1 MKILQIK
8 NKTNNNKKMGKVAII
23 GAGVSGLSMAN
34 YLEKNNIDYHLYERR
49 TPNDLKGH
57 GFIIPKEG
65 IEHLSAIIDI
75 NDLYARGSFLKKYI
89 HYNQS
94 GEILSEKDLDDVFV
108 VSRSTLIEILAKR
121 IPSDKISY
129 NSTVAL
135 NGFSEGKAQITLDEN
150 NTLEA
155 DVVVAS
161 DGSRSRIRRTIFQ
174 DEIMRAVL
182 ENEVVNI
189 IENEELASRIESNFL
204 KFHHENGGLT
214 FGVLKLSS
222 TKILWYCQFDITK
235 HFINEDYSP
244 DCIKQFMLDNFGGW
258 NTLVSSIIEGSSYE
272 NAHIWRVYELEKL
285 NPFYHQNV
293 VFIGDAAHPLIPFT
307 SQGVTSA
314 LKDSF
319 TLTNLLA
326 EGNDLQE
333 TFRKYEEDRK
343 PEIET
348 HIKNGRALLEQFLL
362 PLNEQPKN
370 TLPISYK

>member
-1 MKILQIK
+1 
-8 NKTNNNKKMGKVAII
+8 MGKVAII

-57 GFIIPKEG
+57 GFILPKEG
-65 IEHLSAIIDI
+65 IEFLSNIINID
-75 NDLYARGSFLKKYI
+75 DLYEKGSFLKKYI
-89 HYNQS
+89 HYSQN
-94 GEILSEKDLDDVFV
+94 GEIISEKDLDDVFV
-108 VSRSTLIEILAKR
+108 VSRSALIEILANGVPK
-121 IPSDKISY
+121 DKISY
-129 NSTVAL
+129 KSTVTL
-135 NGFSEGKAQITLDEN
+135 NGFSGGKADITLDEN
-150 NTLEA
+150 SLEA
-155 DVVVAS
+155 DIVIAS

-174 DEIMRAVL
+174 EETMKAVL

-189 IENEELASRIESNFL
+189 IENEELASQIESNFL

-222 TKILWYCQFDITK
+222 SKILWYCQFDITK
-235 HFINEDYSP
+235 FFINEDYTP
-244 DCIKQFMLDNFGGW
+244 DCIRQFMLDNFGDW
-258 NTLVSSIIEGSSYE
+258 NPLVSSIIEGSSYE

-285 NPFYHQNV
+285 NPFYHENI

-319 TLTNLLA
+319 TLTNLLV

-333 TFRKYEEDRK
+333 TFKTYEDNRR
-343 PEIET
+343 PEIDI
-348 HIKNGRALLEQFLL
+348 HIKNGRALLDQFLL
-362 PLNEQPKN
+362 PLSEQPKN

>member
-1 MKILQIK
+1 MEKA
-8 NKTNNNKKMGKVAII
+8 AII

-34 YLEKNNIDYHLYERR
+34 YLEKNNINYHLYERR

-57 GFIIPKEG
+57 GFILPKEG
-65 IEHLSAIIDI
+65 IEFLSNIINI
-75 NDLYARGSFLKKYI
+75 NDLYAKGSFLKKYI

-94 GEILSEKDLDDVFV
+94 GEIISEKDLDNVFV
-108 VSRSTLIEILAKR
+108 VSRSALIEILAAG
-121 IPSDKISY
+121 IPADKISY
-129 NSTVAL
+129 NSTVRL
-135 NGFSEGKAQITLDEN
+135 DGFHNGKAEITVDDSQKLD
-150 NTLEA
+150 A
-155 DVVVAS
+155 DLVIAS

-174 DEIMRAVL
+174 EETMKAVL

-189 IENEELASRIESNFL
+189 IENEALAREIESNFL

-222 TKILWYCQFDITK
+222 SKILWYCQFDITRY
-235 HFINEDYSP
+235 FINEDDTP
-244 DCIKQFMLDNFGGW
+244 DCIRQFMLDHFGTW
-258 NTLVSSIIEGSSYE
+258 NPLISSIIEGSSYE

-319 TLTNLLA
+319 TLTNLLK
-326 EGNDLQE
+326 EGNPLQE
-333 TFRKYEEDRK
+333 IFQKYEEERK
-343 PEIET
+343 PEIDI
-348 HIKNGRALLEQFLL
+348 HIANGRALLEQFLL
-362 PLNEQPKN
+362 PLDEQPKN